1 MTNHTT
7 ERGIRRFRA
16 VVGAPDSRRR
26 RAIAAL
32 AIATVL
38 LFVLAGFADEI
49 WDHVVED
56 ASSLAVDLPVQ
67 NWMVAHRVP
76 GFTEVIS
83 AFSISGGPL
92 WMPIIVGITAIVLA
106 VVRRS
111 WTPLVLT
118 VLAAVG
124 SLLMTIVGKSAVGRE
139 RPPIAESVPPYE
151 TSFSFPSGHSL
162 NSLVLAGIIG
172 YLLVIGIRSRTGRVL
187 VVVGVVT
194 YVLAMGTSRLY
205 LGHHWVSDVL
215 MAWVLGAAWITILIT
230 AHRLWLTAAW
240 ATDDGGPPPPER
252 SRARSPRT
260 SRQTPQDRPP
270 PTAPRSSRAPR
281 PPMNRQRHRD
291 RPTPSHVRSARSD
304 DRRRTV
310 DTDGTGARRRGGA
323 ATRGHAGRTIG
334 SGRALTDD
342 TARSRSEWR
351 TANGERRTEGF
362 ACTDRRSRG
371 VSERAALH

>member
-205 LGHHWVSDVL
+205 LGYHWVSDVL

-230 AHRLWLTAAW
+230 AHRLWLTARVGDGRRRTA
-240 ATDDGGPPPPER
+240 ATGTFTGAVTPDEPANAAGSTTTDRPAIVQGPASTDEPAAAPGPTDSEPQSAAHGPTTADERSTPTEPAPAAAEVPPPEDTPDGR
-252 SRARSPRT
+252 S
-260 SRQTPQDRPP
+260 
-270 PTAPRSSRAPR
+270 
-281 PPMNRQRHRD
+281 
-291 RPTPSHVRSARSD
+291 
-304 DRRRTV
+304 
-310 DTDGTGARRRGGA
+310 GA
-323 ATRGHAGRTIG
+323 
-334 SGRALTDD
+334 
-342 TARSRSEWR
+342 
-351 TANGERRTEGF
+351 GER
-362 ACTDRRSRG
+362 
-371 VSERAALH
+371 